1 MAQAIVHEQRG
12 ANDRLA
18 TLGLSQSILSTVVLQ
33 ADAEAAN
40 TTPLD
45 PPTAEG
51 MARYAATVRFLRM
64 ALVPLGWDYDNGG
77 NFCRTI
83 SPEMTFSIVTSSG
96 DGETGDPLGNP
107 STKYVKGETTT
118 QAVVS
123 NQLALDL
130 GAEFMVP
137 DRDSGGL
144 EELPTWFLLQ
154 RVGGDVVHAELS
166 LPRASVGGKI
176 NEWQERIVLDS
187 VGRAGLPVANDAPG
201 DDEGTAY
208 DVDVARR

>member
-1 MAQAIVHEQRG
+1 MAQAVVHEQRS
-12 ANDRLA
+12 ADERLA
-18 TLGLSQSILSTVVLQ
+18 TLGLTQSILSTALLQ

-40 TTPLD
+40 STLLD
-45 PPTAEG
+45 PPTAAG

-64 ALVPLGWDYDNGG
+64 ALMPLGWDYDNGG

-83 SPEMTFSIVTSSG
+83 SPELTFSIVTSSG
-96 DGETGDPLGNP
+96 DGETGDPHGNP

-118 QAVVS
+118 QAVAS

-130 GAEFMVP
+130 GAEFTVLEK
-137 DRDSGGL
+137 DSIGV
-144 EELPTWFLLQ
+144 EELSTWFLLQ
-154 RVGGDVVHAELS
+154 RAERDVIHAELS
-166 LPRASVGGKI
+166 LPRESAGGKI
-176 NEWQERIVLDS
+176 SEWGERIILDP
-187 VGRAGLPVANDAPG
+187 VGRAGPSAAYDVSG